1 MFNFLKEK
9 KLKKELEL
17 HDFSKNIDLSM
28 SENFQIDSKET
39 SPLFY
44 NTYVFYAHS
53 FDKRQTLYFKYTLTP
68 VQTEVIVYLTDGY
81 NKYVLEQQIYTSNC
95 PLKLFR
101 DDENKWNITFNNY
114 LKKNNKD
121 NAKFTFSS
129 KFECNDELINKNSF
143 ITKETLFESLKKEVN
158 YKDKINE
165 IKNNDN
171 VSYSQK
177 GTLKGRMIL
186 EGQSSTF
193 ELSCI
198 KIHKYG
204 KIDYS
209 TINNHIDLTVFEKD
223 VYINYALLSQPN
235 LTLFENG
242 IYIFKKQEIQYLV
255 KSTYEKQLF
264 TRGTAPTYLNI
275 TLQFKN
281 EKEITLHIKKIEDL
295 EMNLQEE
302 QYKLI
307 ISVVEILM
315 EGKKYRGILECGYNA
330 DSNKWFNGRDIQ
342 DI

>member
-1 MFNFLKEK
+1 MFKFLKEK

-17 HDFSKNIDLSM
+17 HDFSKTIDLSI

-44 NTYVFYAHS
+44 NTYIFYAHS

-81 NKYVLEQQIYTSNC
+81 NKYVLEQQNYTSNC
-95 PLKLFR
+95 PLKVFK
-101 DDENKWNITFNNY
+101 DDETKWNITFNNY

-121 NAKFTFSS
+121 NAKFTFTS
-129 KFECNDELINKNSF
+129 KFDCDDEFFNKNSY
-143 ITKETLFESLKKEVN
+143 ITKESLFESFKNETHYKEKIEELKA
-158 YKDKINE
+158 
-165 IKNNDN
+165 NNN

-177 GTLKGRMIL
+177 GILKGRMIL

-204 KIDYS
+204 LIDYS
-209 TINNHIDLTVFEKD
+209 TINNHIDLTVFEKEFY
-223 VYINYALLSQPN
+223 VNYTLLSQQN

-242 IYIFKKQEIQYLV
+242 VYLNNKQDLQYLAQ
-255 KSTYEKQLF
+255 TTFEKQLF

-275 TLQFKN
+275 TMQFEN
-281 EKEITLHIKKIEDL
+281 EKETTLHLKKIEEIEID
-295 EMNLQEE
+295 LQEE

-307 ISVVEILM
+307 ISVVEVLM
-315 EGKKYRGILECGYNA
+315 EGEKYRGILECGYNS
-330 DSNKWFNGRDIQ
+330 DSSKWFNGNDIKN
-342 DI
+342 I